1 MGIREI
7 GNEGTDW
14 NNLARD
20 REKFRALENR
30 ITNTNAP

>member
-7 GNEGTDW
+7 GSEGTDW

-20 REKFRALENR
+20 RDTFRAIENT
-30 ITNTNAP
+30 ITNTDAP